1 MSVQERVFQ
10 KIAELKGIDPS
21 ELSRDTNFLDIGAD
35 SLDMVELSIELDEA
49 FGITISQQDIS
60 AIKTLGN
67 AVDFIEKN
75 KK

>member
-35 SLDMVELSIELDEA
+35 SLDMVELSIDLDEA